1 MRPADIHNFT
11 HNQDQNKRIV
21 AQFHVRIKYVPG
33 LSTYVVVEDKL

>member
-1 MRPADIHNFT
+1 MKYSLLAVFRASNDS
-11 HNQDQNKRIV
+11 KVVIV